1 MDTNTRP
8 AWENLSDEHRN
19 VWIQQVINFYPPNT
33 SSQQEIVDLAR
44 DEYNDAES
52 LLPVQEIC
60 EAA

>member
-1 MDTNTRP
+1 MDTNTKP
-8 AWENLSDEHRN
+8 TWESLSDEHRN
-19 VWIQQVINFYPPNT
+19 VWIQQIINFYPPNT
-33 SSQQEIVDLAR
+33 SSPQEIAALAR